1 VRSGNSDSAIV
12 LDRESVLTQLLAE
25 MDGFSS
31 KDGIVVMATTNRAV
45 SARSINSLPCTVHT
59 TATAT
64 ATATA
69 NVVQILC
76 TTYSKLHL

>member
-1 VRSGNSDSAIV
+1 MHCILCKCCVLHAQQLDYVAKARSIGSSSGIA

-45 SARSINSLPCTVHT
+45 SALLS
-59 TATAT
+59 A
-64 ATATA
+64 
-69 NVVQILC
+69 
-76 TTYSKLHL
+76 